1 MIIYLFHK
9 SCEIL
14 KMVEATDLKKR
25 KKGNDSL
32 NKKLD
37 SRQVIAKPNNNALLS
52 LCTRYLFHSFK
63 RHDFS

>member
-1 MIIYLFHK
+1 
-9 SCEIL
+9 
-14 KMVEATDLKKR
+14 MVEATDLKKR

-52 LCTRYLFHSFK
+52 LRTRSLFHSFK